1 MDHAEARTKRLGHS
15 LPSEIVQGDEPV
27 RLLHRPQC
35 RAGVGID
42 VLIDVGAA
50 QLQDDRSCREFRLET
65 LDRSGAAPGMNG
77 HHHVGRLSIIARYDL
92 HPVPELPQ
100 DARPSYRRDA
110 VAGA

>member
-1 MDHAEARTKRLGHS
+1 MDDAQSPAKPLGHR
-15 LPSEIVQGDEPV
+15 LPGEIVQGDEPV

-77 HHHVGRLSIIARYDL
+77 HHRVGRLSIIARRDL

-100 DARPSYRRDA
+100 NARPSRRRDA
-110 VAGA
+110 IAGA